1 MDNIKS
7 FRDKFNIPVTDDE
20 IESIPYVRPAE
31 DSPEIQY
38 LKKTRESL
46 GGPIPR
52 RRNTS
57 KILPLPNESAFVK
70 LYEGTG
76 ERKIST
82 TMAAVRVLN

>member
-1 MDNIKS
+1 MALVLERLIIQPIKVKKLSMDNIKS

-57 KILPLPNESAFVK
+57 KILPL
-70 LYEGTG
+70 T
-76 ERKIST
+76 
-82 TMAAVRVLN
+82 